1 MDLQHVTPVYA
12 GLILLDMS
20 DPSDP
25 QFISQTPCAPTAPSA
40 SSSSIGPGL
49 RLLTTSGSA
58 RRYAQGQP
66 NLECYLCA
74 PPAIYMT
81 EDRTTRGGAVA
92 ELALT
97 DTMQPTP
104 TDGDA
109 WLVQEAQ
116 RRPAA
121 FAQLYRRYVGPVH
134 RYVYSRVGNRADAE
148 DLTAEVF
155 TAALRG
161 LPAYRER
168 GAFAGWLFSIARRT
182 VAGHHRRAR
191 PTAHLDDLA
200 DPPALDPDPLARVLA
215 DETSADLARQLA
227 RLDEEQRELLRLR
240 YAAGLTYRAIGEV
253 LGKREAAVKM
263 AVHRL
268 LARLHDEWEVDHAR

>member
-1 MDLQHVTPVYA
+1 M
-12 GLILLDMS
+12 
-20 DPSDP
+20 
-25 QFISQTPCAPTAPSA
+25 
-40 SSSSIGPGL
+40 
-49 RLLTTSGSA
+49 
-58 RRYAQGQP
+58 
-66 NLECYLCA
+66 
-74 PPAIYMT
+74 
-81 EDRTTRGGAVA
+81 A

-155 TAALRG
+155 MAALRR

-191 PTAHLDDLA
+191 PTACLD
-200 DPPALDPDPLARVLA
+200 
-215 DETSADLARQLA
+215 DLARQLA

-240 YAAGLTYRAIGEV
+240 YAAGLTYREIGQV
-253 LGKREAAVKM
+253 LGKREATVKM

-268 LARLHDEWEVDHAR
+268 LGRLQAEWEDDHAR

>member
-1 MDLQHVTPVYA
+1 
-12 GLILLDMS
+12 
-20 DPSDP
+20 
-25 QFISQTPCAPTAPSA
+25 
-40 SSSSIGPGL
+40 
-49 RLLTTSGSA
+49 
-58 RRYAQGQP
+58 
-66 NLECYLCA
+66 
-74 PPAIYMT
+74 MT
-81 EDRTTRGGAVA
+81 EDRTNQGGAVA

-97 DTMQPTP
+97 DATEPTP

-134 RYVYSRVGNRADAE
+134 RYIYSRVGNRADAE

-191 PTAHLDDLA
+191 PTTRLDDLA
-200 DPPALDPDPLARVLA
+200 DPHAHDPDPLAQVLA
-215 DETSADLARQLA
+215 DETSADLAQWLA
-227 RLDEEQRELLRLR
+227 RLNEEQRELLRLR

>member
-1 MDLQHVTPVYA
+1 M
-12 GLILLDMS
+12 
-20 DPSDP
+20 
-25 QFISQTPCAPTAPSA
+25 
-40 SSSSIGPGL
+40 
-49 RLLTTSGSA
+49 
-58 RRYAQGQP
+58 
-66 NLECYLCA
+66 
-74 PPAIYMT
+74 
-81 EDRTTRGGAVA
+81 A

-155 TAALRG
+155 MAALRG

-182 VAGHHRRAR
+182 VAGHHRRRR
-191 PTAHLDDLA
+191 PAQPLDGAA
-200 DPPALDPDPLARVLA
+200 DAPAPQLDPLAQALA
-215 DETSADLARQLA
+215 QETFAELDRQLA
-227 RLDEEQRELLRLR
+227 RLAEDQRGLLRLR
-240 YAAGLTYRAIGEV
+240 EAAGLSYREIGQV

-268 LARLHDEWEVDHAR
+268 LGRLQAEWEDDHAR

>member
-1 MDLQHVTPVYA
+1 
-12 GLILLDMS
+12 
-20 DPSDP
+20 
-25 QFISQTPCAPTAPSA
+25 
-40 SSSSIGPGL
+40 
-49 RLLTTSGSA
+49 
-58 RRYAQGQP
+58 
-66 NLECYLCA
+66 
-74 PPAIYMT
+74 
-81 EDRTTRGGAVA
+81 VA

-97 DTMQPTP
+97 DTTQPAP
-104 TDGDA
+104 TDDA

-121 FAQLYRRYVGPVH
+121 YAQLYRRYVGPVH
-134 RYVYSRVGNRADAE
+134 RYIYSRVGNRADAE

-182 VAGHHRRAR
+182 VAGHHRRAH
-191 PTAHLDDLA
+191 PTAQLDDLA
-200 DPPALDPDPLARVLA
+200 DPPAHDPDPLAQMLA
-215 DETSADLARQLA
+215 DEMSADLARQLA

-240 YAAGLTYRAIGEV
+240 YAAGLTYRAIGEI

-268 LARLHDEWEVDHAR
+268 LARLHDEWEGDYAR